1 VAAHFV
7 ASTTGAKVTVLDVD
21 HHHGNGTQQI
31 FYGRDDVQY
40 VSLHGDPQ
48 RAYPYITGFADEMG
62 EGRGRGATTNIPL
75 AAKTDDDMFL
85 DALDKSCEAIEAFG
99 PSMLLVS
106 LGLDTYV
113 TDPICDLAVTRDGF
127 TRSGARVRGLNLP
140 TVVLQEGGYD
150 LANLGLNVQAWL
162 HGLES

>member
-1 VAAHFV
+1 
-7 ASTTGAKVTVLDVD
+7 
-21 HHHGNGTQQI
+21 
-31 FYGRDDVQY
+31 
-40 VSLHGDPQ
+40 
-48 RAYPYITGFADEMG
+48 
-62 EGRGRGATTNIPL
+62 
-75 AAKTDDDMFL
+75 MFL
-85 DALDKSCEAIEAFG
+85 DALDKSCAAIESFG
-99 PSMLLVS
+99 PSLLIVS

-127 TRSGARVRGLNLP
+127 ARSGARVRGLNLP